1 VAVTF
6 GAQLEA
12 RWTAALE
19 PPFWLSLIRNYVI
32 LFVFAGAFY
41 TQKVIAKRTQREGM
55 AWLVAFSLLLI
66 VGSVVE
72 RWIG

>member
-1 VAVTF
+1 
-6 GAQLEA
+6 
-12 RWTAALE
+12 
-19 PPFWLSLIRNYVI
+19 
-32 LFVFAGAFY
+32 
-41 TQKVIAKRTQREGM
+41 VIAKRTQREGM